1 MASLYK
7 QVIGGHEY
15 WYIRE
20 MARVNGKPKAINT
33 IYLGSVAN
41 IIKMAAERNAPVTKI
56 KSDSFGSLWL
66 ADWIEK
72 SFGLVGIVDDCV
84 KTNTRGKPSVGEYFL
99 YAVLNRMVDA
109 VSKEALPGWFA
120 DTAIQFIRPVTDM
133 KALDSRH
140 FWRAWEKV
148 DEETL
153 RIIAKAFFKKVGEF
167 LPSAT
172 DCVLFDT
179 TNFYTF
185 LDSKTDCAL
194 AQRGKN
200 KQGRNRLRQIGL
212 ALLVDRRTKLPLL
225 YQEYEGNCHDSKLFG
240 RIMEDILAAVRL
252 HGREEVTVVVD
263 KGMNAEENFAA
274 IDAAAGV
281 GFITTYSP
289 YYEERFV
296 HVDMKKF
303 SPVDT
308 VKNRALAERGREE
321 DRILAWRTAGEY
333 WGATRSVIV
342 TYNPVTA
349 AKQRYAFDRKLATLG
364 SWLME
369 VKGKVNNH
377 AKDWRDARTVSARI
391 AAFCKERHL
400 REELYEVRFE
410 ETPSGL
416 RMFCHR
422 NEYQIRRRLDWLGKN
437 IIITSRTK
445 WSTEEI
451 VQASIDRYIVEEA
464 FRKSK
469 GDRLISLSP
478 IRHWTDSKMR
488 CHILSCIMAE
498 VYLRLIEL
506 QLANAG
512 CHYTADVVMRS
523 MHELHSSLYWVRGQ
537 KAPQRL
543 IEEPDELQSS
553 ILAAFGYKVAEGRML
568 PLGESLSAR
577 GASAKKRGRPKGSK
591 GKKHLEAKPP
601 KRRGRPPK
609 HLLRTAPQEHE
620 L

>member
-364 SWLME
+364 S
-369 VKGKVNNH
+369 
-377 AKDWRDARTVSARI
+377 
-391 AAFCKERHL
+391 
-400 REELYEVRFE
+400 
-410 ETPSGL
+410 
-416 RMFCHR
+416 CH
-422 NEYQIRRRLDWLGKN
+422 N
-437 IIITSRTK
+437 
-445 WSTEEI
+445 
-451 VQASIDRYIVEEA
+451 
-464 FRKSK
+464 
-469 GDRLISLSP
+469 
-478 IRHWTDSKMR
+478 
-488 CHILSCIMAE
+488 
-498 VYLRLIEL
+498 
-506 QLANAG
+506 
-512 CHYTADVVMRS
+512 
-523 MHELHSSLYWVRGQ
+523 
-537 KAPQRL
+537 
-543 IEEPDELQSS
+543 
-553 ILAAFGYKVAEGRML
+553 
-568 PLGESLSAR
+568 
-577 GASAKKRGRPKGSK
+577 
-591 GKKHLEAKPP
+591 PP
-601 KRRGRPPK
+601 HP
-609 HLLRTAPQEHE
+609 
-620 L
+620 